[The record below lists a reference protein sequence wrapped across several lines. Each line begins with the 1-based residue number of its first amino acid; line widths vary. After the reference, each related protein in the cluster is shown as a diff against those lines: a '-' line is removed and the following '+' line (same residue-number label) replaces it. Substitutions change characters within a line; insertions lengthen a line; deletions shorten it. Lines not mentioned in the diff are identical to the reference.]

1 MAYDEEL
8 AARIR
13 DLLAGREGVTEKK
26 MFGGIG
32 FMMNGNMCCGVM
44 GDDLILR
51 LDGARGE
58 EALAEPHTRPLEQR
72 GKAMKSWML
81 VSRDGVATEAGL
93 RVWVERAATHAA
105 SLPRK

>member
-13 DLLAGREGVTEKK
+13 DLLAGREGDTEKK

-44 GDDLILR
+44 GDDLILG

-58 EALAEPHTRPLEQR
+58 EALGEPFTRPLEQH
-72 GKAMKSWML
+72 GKAMRSWVL
-81 VSRDGVATEAGL
+81 VSRDGVATESGL
-93 RVWVERAATHAA
+93 RAWVERAATHAA